1 MFQLKKQLHYGTLR
15 KKADG
20 ISEYTIVGED
30 AVKHCLEVLR
40 PHLKMKKRQATLLL
54 QIIEQSH
61 KNEEPKAFLRR
72 CKLVD
77 EVFRLNDS
85 KVSKK
90 RKITS
95 ETVRLKFL
103 ELGYL

>member
-1 MFQLKKQLHYGTLR
+1 MLQLKKQLHYGTLR
-15 KKADG
+15 KNPDG

-40 PHLKMKKRQATLLL
+40 PNLRLQRRQATLLL

-61 KNEEPKAFLRR
+61 KNEKPKAFLRR